1 MSQSRAVPM
10 QKGYPQKTYPNPYQ
24 NPQQRPRQ
32 KARFRPFH
40 ALKRLIYWFLI
51 AFVVLGTSGAML
63 TFVVGRSLVA
73 TQGLAKLLNLPPI
86 KLPSF
91 LAALPA
97 LKVES
102 RPTPV
107 PTPLPWNGKTRVTAL
122 VMGLDYRDWEAGD
135 VPRSDSMWLLTVDPV
150 SKTGGMMSIPRD
162 MWVDIPGF
170 GPAKINMAYF
180 YGEAYKTEGGGPAL
194 AAKTVENFLDVKIN
208 YTLVIDFTSFVKFI
222 DKLDGIYIDVPEEI
236 TVDPLGPGN
245 TVTLQ
250 PGRQKVFG
258 DVALAY
264 ARMRYTNDGD
274 FDRMKRQMQ
283 VILAVRDRVF
293 DPKYLPVLIAK
304 APEINDLVSS
314 GVRTNLNLQEAIQL
328 AWLAKDV
335 SPDRIKNAVIDHNMV
350 VDTYS
355 AEGWAIL
362 VPDMTQ
368 IRALRDTIF
377 TAVPDAPAGEADTS
391 VDAANQQN
399 ATPAPP
405 QEPAAGD
412 WHTEG
417 ATVIVQNGTETVGLA
432 RRTTDYLASLGLSM
446 GEPSDADGIY
456 EGTTIIDYTG
466 KSATVDA
473 IASVMHVDSGRIL
486 TRSDANPPADIV
498 VIAGN
503 DWVNDN
509 PMP

>member
-1 MSQSRAVPM
+1 M

-24 NPQQRPRQ
+24 NPSQRPRP
-32 KARFRPFH
+32 KARFRPFY

-51 AFVVLGTSGAML
+51 AFVVLGASGAML

-73 TQGLAKLLNLPPI
+73 SQGLAKLLNLPPI

-91 LAALPA
+91 LEALPA
-97 LKVES
+97 LKAETG
-102 RPTPV
+102 PTPV

-122 VMGLDYRDWEAGD
+122 VMGLDYRDWETGD
-135 VPRSDSMWLLTVDPV
+135 VPRSDSMWLITVDPV

-162 MWVDIPGF
+162 MWADIPGF

-194 AAKTVENFLDVKIN
+194 AAKTVEKFLDVKIN
-208 YTLVIDFTSFVKFI
+208 YTMVIDFTSFVKFI

-250 PGRQKVFG
+250 PGRQRIFG

-283 VILAVRDRVF
+283 VIMAVRDRVF

-304 APEINDLVSS
+304 APEVYDLLSS

-335 SPDRIKNAVIDHNMV
+335 PPDKIKNAVIDHTMV
-350 VDTYS
+350 TDSYS

-362 VPDMTQ
+362 IPDMNQ
-368 IRALRDTIF
+368 ISALRDQIF
-377 TAVPDAPAGEADTS
+377 TDVPDAPSGEADTS
-391 VDAANQQN
+391 IDAANQQS
-399 ATPAPP
+399 ATPVPP
-405 QEPAAGD
+405 QNTASD
-412 WHTEG
+412 WHSEG
-417 ATVIVQNGTETVGLA
+417 AIVLVENGTETAGLA
-432 RRTTDYLASLGLSM
+432 RRTTDYLSSLGLSM
-446 GEPSDADGIY
+446 GDPSDAEGIY

-466 KSATVDA
+466 KSATVDY
-473 IASVMHVDSGRIL
+473 IASAMHVDPGRIL

-503 DWVNDN
+503 DWVANN
-509 PMP
+509 SMP

>member
-1 MSQSRAVPM
+1 MP
-10 QKGYPQKTYPNPYQ
+10 KGYPQKTYPNPYQ

-40 ALKRLIYWFLI
+40 ALKRLIYWSLI

-63 TFVVGRSLVA
+63 TFFVGRSLVA

-91 LAALPA
+91 LEALPA
-97 LKVES
+97 LKAES
-102 RPTPV
+102 QPTPV

-122 VMGLDYRDWEAGD
+122 VMGLDYRDWESGD

-162 MWVDIPGF
+162 MWADIPGF

-194 AAKTVENFLDVKIN
+194 AARTVENFLNVKIN
-208 YTLVIDFTSFVKFI
+208 YTMVIDFTSFVKFI
-222 DKLDGIYIDVPEEI
+222 DKLDGVYIDVPEEI

-245 TVTLQ
+245 TVILE
-250 PGRQKVFG
+250 PGRQKVMG
-258 DVALAY
+258 EVALAY

-283 VILAVRDRVF
+283 VIMAVRERVM
-293 DPKYLPVLIAK
+293 DPKYLPTLIGK
-304 APEINDLVSS
+304 APEVYDLVSS

-335 SPDRIKNAVIDHNMV
+335 PPDKIKNAVIDHNMV
-350 VDTYS
+350 VDSYS

-362 VPDMTQ
+362 IPDMNQ
-368 IRALRDTIF
+368 INALRDTIF
-377 TAVPDAPAGEADTS
+377 TAVPDAPPAEADTS
-391 VDAANQQN
+391 VDAADQQS
-399 ATPAPP
+399 ATPVPP
-405 QEPAAGD
+405 QNTAVD
-412 WHTEG
+412 WQSEG
-417 ATVIVQNGTETVGLA
+417 ATVLVQNGTETVGLA
-432 RRTTDYLASLGLSM
+432 RRTTDYLASLGLNMSD
-446 GEPSDADGIY
+446 PSDAEGIY
-456 EGTTIIDYTG
+456 DGTTIIDYSG
-466 KSATVDA
+466 KSATVDYL
-473 IASVMHVDSGRIL
+473 ASVMHVASGRIL
-486 TRSDANPPADIV
+486 TRSDPNPPADIV

-503 DWVNDN
+503 DWVADN